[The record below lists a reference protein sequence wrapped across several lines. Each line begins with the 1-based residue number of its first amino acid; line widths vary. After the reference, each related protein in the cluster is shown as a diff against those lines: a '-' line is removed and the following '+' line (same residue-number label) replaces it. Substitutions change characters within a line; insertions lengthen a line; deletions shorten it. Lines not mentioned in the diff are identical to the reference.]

1 MLNCVI
7 LPFSDELHTSCG
19 EVVYLE
25 VISDGQNVLHAP
37 GAEGDGIEV
46 HIMYYLVH
54 YPAVRDI
61 LQFHTGCVLLFK
73 LAEHRPEVRRDC
85 G

>member
-1 MLNCVI
+1 MKSCVI
-7 LPFSDELHTSCG
+7 SPLSDELHTGGG

-25 VISDGQNVLHAP
+25 VISDGQNVLNA
-37 GAEGDGIEV
+37 GWAEGDSIEV

-54 YPAVRDI
+54 YPAVSDI
-61 LQFHTGCVLLFK
+61 LQLHTGRVFLFK
-73 LAEHRPEVRRDC
+73 LAEHRPEVR